1 MWMRSRRRVTR
12 DRCGMRS
19 RWDDRARGTECPKSG
34 VSVVVI
40 VDQGHTISGATKDQ
54 ASQMGQLVQ
63 QGKLRIRLARGV
75 KPKTGLQH
83 SKTLLV
89 DRYLI
94 CGSTNWTM
102 HSQKCNEISLLVRC
116 DDAGLEAYKKRI
128 AEIEENSE
136 KMTTFDV
143 YHGLVIR
150 KEREEAKEAERPI
163 GGKNKRKKKGSKKG
177 KKSLSNKTPRKQQRK
192 NNLSKKK
199 QLKKRR
205 R

>member
-1 MWMRSRRRVTR
+1 MDVMNGLETHNVAMMLIDAAVFSITLTAYTLDLGDLVTKIIAASKR
-12 DRCGMRS
+12 
-19 RWDDRARGTECPKSG
+19 G

-143 YHGLVIR
+143 YRGLVIR
-150 KEREEAKEAERPI
+150 KEREEAKEAE
-163 GGKNKRKKKGSKKG
+163 KEAKATAKKRS
-177 KKSLSNKTPRKQQRK
+177 KSL
-192 NNLSKKK
+192 
-199 QLKKRR
+199 
-205 R
+205 